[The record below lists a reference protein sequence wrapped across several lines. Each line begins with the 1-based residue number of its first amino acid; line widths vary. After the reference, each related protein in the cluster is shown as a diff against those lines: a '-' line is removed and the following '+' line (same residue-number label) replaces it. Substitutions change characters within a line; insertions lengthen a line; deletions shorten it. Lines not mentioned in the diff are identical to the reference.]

1 MLKAIKW
8 LIITLALYLVE
19 LSTVAADFFEH
30 YVDEN
35 MTDYMVTV
43 KNNEWVRLVTLQRTR
58 LKTCDMQRDLFTLY
72 NEKDNVVYNMTA
84 HGCER
89 PFVVLPIPASNL
101 ILLVIDQMC
110 PRDASHVLTVNPM
123 DINYPLEENQ
133 TLACFKR
140 DHEFSRVR
148 PISCISKHINVSKKK
163 KKKQL
168 RTYYLSL
175 SLYLH

>member
-1 MLKAIKW
+1 M
-8 LIITLALYLVE
+8 YLVE

-35 MTDYMVTV
+35 MTDYMVNV

-58 LKTCDMQRDLFTLY
+58 LKPCDMQRDLYTLY

-110 PRDASHVLTVNPM
+110 PRDVTHILTVNPM

-148 PISCISKHINVSKKK
+148 PVSCISRHVNVSLFKYFNI
-163 KKKQL
+163 L
-168 RTYYLSL
+168 L
-175 SLYLH
+175 